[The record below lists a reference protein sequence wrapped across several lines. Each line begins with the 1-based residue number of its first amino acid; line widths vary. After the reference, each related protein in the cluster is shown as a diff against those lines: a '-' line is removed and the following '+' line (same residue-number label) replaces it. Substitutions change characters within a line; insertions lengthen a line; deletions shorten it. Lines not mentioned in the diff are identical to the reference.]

1 MVVVNH
7 RLSTRLL
14 QHLNPF
20 NELLEFAIN
29 RFIKGHKGDG
39 TPPGHQRNDEWMSF
53 WKNRKHFIHFV
64 EKLKNFE
71 KNLEQNWYIWKNLL
85 KKSLLWALFFTAYF
99 FFYLQLTLLQ
109 IREKCISKV
118 LDYKLVQQW
127 SLQKN
132 PMIDCLQWK
141 GVNQQSFQKCTFENE
156 MILVVSDKRTLIGQ
170 VCYWNHFLRQWS
182 EIPLESE
189 FSN

>member
-71 KNLEQNWYIWKNLL
+71 KNLEQNWFIWKQIYWKRVCYEPYFYSLFL
-85 KKSLLWALFFTAYF
+85 FFAMDFVADSWEMHIEGAWLQTSSAMIFAKKSNDWLLAMK
-99 FFYLQLTLLQ
+99 
-109 IREKCISKV
+109 RSKSA
-118 LDYKLVQQW
+118 KF
-127 SLQKN
+127 SK
-132 PMIDCLQWK
+132 MHFWK
-141 GVNQQSFQKCTFENE
+141 
-156 MILVVSDKRTLIGQ
+156 
-170 VCYWNHFLRQWS
+170 WNDPGRVW
-182 EIPLESE
+182 
-189 FSN
+189 

>member
-1 MVVVNH
+1 MIATQAVTSFLLSSFGHFLAPKNGPRVNH
-7 RLSTRLL
+7 RFATRLL

-71 KNLEQNWYIWKNLL
+71 KNLEQNWFIWKQIYW
-85 KKSLLWALFFTAYF
+85 KRVCYEPYFYSLFP

-127 SLQKN
+127 SLQK
-132 PMIDCLQWK
+132 IQWLIA
-141 GVNQQSFQKCTFENE
+141 CNE
-156 MILVVSDKRTLIGQ
+156 K
-170 VCYWNHFLRQWS
+170 
-182 EIPLESE
+182 E
-189 FSN
+189 